1 MEQDLNNFEN
11 LFTWPMDTHS
21 PSQSADANTTHICM
35 ARCEEAFVCESLQSA
50 VHQAFSIKYKEI
62 AQFFL
67 WFFYVVSDVENI
79 MSKGV
84 FSDKAAFY
92 RLVKWIVQNCRIWVL
107 QNPRAFIGLER
118 DSPKIN
124 VSFVFLELKL

>member
-62 AQFFL
+62 AQFFCD
-67 WFFYVVSDVENI
+67 FFMWCQMLKISC
-79 MSKGV
+79 
-84 FSDKAAFY
+84 
-92 RLVKWIVQNCRIWVL
+92 L
-107 QNPRAFIGLER
+107 RAFSATKLLFTGLLNELC
-118 DSPKIN
+118 KI
-124 VSFVFLELKL
+124 VAFGSYKTQGLSLGWKETLRK